1 MKQNHSLLMLWA
13 SWSSIG
19 VALTLIILKA
29 IAVFITGSVAI
40 LSTLFDSVQDLMT
53 STINFVAIKQAIQP
67 ADKQHRFGHG
77 KAQGIGSLIQSL
89 IILISGGMLI
99 YTSCQHF
106 FNKQAPTAL
115 SIGFWIIGITLIF
128 TLILVSF
135 QKYVVKLTGSLSIKA
150 DMAHYTGDILMNIGV
165 ILSLIG
171 SYFIKTG
178 CLDALFGVGVGL
190 YLIKVS
196 YDIIC
201 QAIEMLM
208 DTELSPEI
216 RHKIKENVLSIK
228 EIHQITDLKT
238 RQSGN
243 KIFIQ
248 MTLHMQE
255 SITLKKAHQLAD
267 QAEYLIHTDFPDSE
281 IILHLEPDLKS
292 NLK

>member
-1 MKQNHSLLMLWA
+1 M
-13 SWSSIG
+13 
-19 VALTLIILKA
+19 
-29 IAVFITGSVAI
+29 
-40 LSTLFDSVQDLMT
+40 
-53 STINFVAIKQAIQP
+53 AIKQAIQP

-106 FNKQAPTAL
+106 FKKQAPSDL
-115 SIGFWIIGITLIF
+115 SIGFWIIGLALLF
-128 TLILVSF
+128 TFILVSF

-165 ILSLIG
+165 IFSLIG

-216 RHKIKENVLSIK
+216 RRKIKENVLSIK

-248 MTLHMQE
+248 MTLHMTE
-255 SITLKKAHQLAD
+255 TLTLKKAHQLAD

-281 IILHLEPDLKS
+281 IILHLEPDSTSTIK
-292 NLK
+292 